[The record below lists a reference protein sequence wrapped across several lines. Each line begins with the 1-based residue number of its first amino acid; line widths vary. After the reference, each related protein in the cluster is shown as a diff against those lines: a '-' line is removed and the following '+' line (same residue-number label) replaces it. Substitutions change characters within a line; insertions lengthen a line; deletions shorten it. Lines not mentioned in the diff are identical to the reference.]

1 MDFQTAVKTCLQ
13 KYVDFTGRARRS
25 EYWWFALFSVALSV
39 IASFVL
45 GDWVGMLVNLAL
57 LLPSLAAGTRRLHDM
72 GKSGWFQLVWII
84 PFIGWLVMIYW
95 LVQPSVVGDNQYGPA
110 STETAPVAEMPPG
123 AV

>member
-25 EYWWFALFSVALSV
+25 EYWWFALFSVAVSV

-72 GKSGWFQLVWII
+72 GKSGWFQLVWLI
-84 PFIGWLVMIYW
+84 PFVGWLVMIYW
-95 LVQPSVVGDNQYGPA
+95 LAQPSVGDNEYGPA
-110 STETAPVAEMPPG
+110 TTAAGPVAEMPPG

>member
-25 EYWWFALFSVALSV
+25 EYWWFALFSVAVSV

-72 GKSGWFQLVWII
+72 GKSGWFQLVWLI
-84 PFIGWLVMIYW
+84 PFVGWLVMIYW
-95 LVQPSVVGDNQYGPA
+95 LAQPSVGANEYGDAPA
-110 STETAPVAEMPPG
+110 QGPVAEVPPG